1 MNVEVI
7 NTGTELLL
15 GAVTNTHLTYF
26 AHQLFP
32 LGMRITRQ
40 VTVPDGDAIREAILD
55 AAKQAEI
62 ILITGGLGPTTDDLT
77 RDISAEVLGRP
88 LHVDPTVLA
97 AIEKRFADRGLVM
110 SERNKRQAEVPEGG
124 VVLPNAHGTAPGL
137 YIEVPAETLG
147 TSSPRH
153 FFLLPGPPRELYPMF
168 EEQVAAILRRLNPA
182 GANHLCH
189 TYHLLGMGE
198 SNVEAAVGADLLA
211 LPDLELGYCARPGEV
226 DVRCVGPA
234 ETLARAEAII
244 LEKLGDYLA
253 TRDGETLEQVV
264 VASLTERGE
273 TVATAESCTGGLI
286 SHRITNVPGSS
297 AVFMAGYAT
306 YSNEAKSRDLGV
318 PEALLA
324 AHGAVSHEVAA
335 AMAQGVLQRA
345 GTTWGIATTGIA
357 GPGGGSAEKPV
368 GTVYSAVAHKGGEV
382 TVERFFFN
390 RDRETMKGMTAT
402 NALNLLRKRIAQTSK
417 G

>member
-55 AAKQAEI
+55 AAKQADV

-77 RDISAEVLGRP
+77 RDITAEVLG
-88 LHVDPTVLA
+88 LSLKVDPTVLA
-97 AIEKRFADRGLVM
+97 AITKRFADRDLVM
-110 SERNKRQAEVPEGG
+110 TGRNARQAEVPTGG
-124 VVLPNAHGTAPGL
+124 VVLPNTHGTAPGL
-137 YIEVPAETLG
+137 YIECPPETLG
-147 TSSPRH
+147 TRGPLH

-168 EEQVAAILRRLNPA
+168 EQQVTPMLRRLLPV
-182 GANHLCH
+182 GATHECH

-211 LPDLELGYCARPGEV
+211 LPSLELGYCARPGEV
-226 DVRCVGPA
+226 DLRCVGPA
-234 ETLARAEAII
+234 ATLAAAEAII
-244 LEKLGDYLA
+244 QEKLAPYIA
-253 TRDGETLEQVV
+253 SRDGVKLEEAVFNLLKERHETI
-264 VASLTERGE
+264 S
-273 TVATAESCTGGLI
+273 TAESCTGGLI

-297 AVFMAGYAT
+297 EVFMAGYAT
-306 YSNEAKSRDLGV
+306 YSNAAKTRDLGV
-318 PEALLA
+318 PAALIEE
-324 AHGAVSHEVAA
+324 HGAVSSEVAA
-335 AMAQGVLQRA
+335 AMAEGAIQRT
-345 GTTWGIATTGIA
+345 GTDWALAVTGLA
-357 GPGGGSAEKPV
+357 GPGGETPTKPV
-368 GTVYSAVAHKGGEV
+368 GTVYIALAHKG
-382 TVERFFFN
+382 TAARVEKHQFSS
-390 RDRETMKGMTAT
+390 RDRETIKTLSSHA
-402 NALNLLRKRIAQTSK
+402 ALNLLRRALV